1 MESKEIVV
9 QISGQAENSSN
20 NSGSSDGSNNEVNKT
35 TWTSDEVS
43 YLMTQRQEQIYE
55 LEGRITTL
63 DHKNSKIETEMGEAK
78 DMVEKL
84 KAERES
90 LKMIS
95 DLRYSALETRI
106 RELIKEE
113 IHMKQKMDRM
123 EIEMSMNN
131 LCITHVDLIKELEK
145 TVAEMKHQISQER
158 LEHQKQLKNAKISEN
173 RESTFLEDDASTV
186 IKQIVE
192 KKGEV
197 DEEASMGD
205 GIGSGRGKTGRSI
218 QQYEIQR
225 LRETLRAH
233 GPIRFFKES
242 DYIFQLHEMRVL
254 ENYEYAASFEDTMQ
268 WDQIVKIVEN
278 NDDLAA
284 RHKYYSNLILEAAG
298 KVKDEGSGILNYITV
313 FETNYKSLYQ
323 GLDIHTLIEKFI
335 FFLPIN
341 IKNEVKVRI
350 EESKSNDGTFPH
362 TNLNNWIMVTRDIA
376 NKKEKEL
383 HEEQTRLRTLELNNG
398 QQITSFTKSKFKKN
412 IKSNFYN
419 QDSNSTDQDND
430 FIEKNKELLLRIIQD
445 FKPTNVTSN
454 TNNSN
459 NNSNIK
465 NNSNINNNNNNSK
478 ISDGTTP
485 SSVKP
490 FTGKCHNC
498 GKEGHKSKQ
507 CRASDSWITA
517 LVDTGCSHSI
527 ISPTLINKDMKSS
540 DCKVIIIK
548 CERMAQTNIKVRS
561 KHENELEYQ
570 MKLYCVNTQH
580 KMIIGLD
587 FLGSADIFIHKG
599 IPHQKV

>member
-1 MESKEIVV
+1 MESKEIIV
-9 QISGQAENSSN
+9 QVSEQNENSSN
-20 NSGSSDGSNNEVNKT
+20 NSGSSDGSNNEVAK
-35 TWTSDEVS
+35 TWTSDEVN
-43 YLMTQRQEQIYE
+43 YLMTQRQDQIYE
-55 LEGRITTL
+55 LESRIITL
-63 DHKNSKIETEMGEAK
+63 DHKNSKIETEISEAK

-113 IHMKQKMDRM
+113 FLTKQKMERM
-123 EIEMSMNN
+123 QIEMSMNN

-158 LEHQKQLKNAKISEN
+158 LEHQKQLKNAKIPEN
-173 RESTFLEDDASTV
+173 REGTFLEDDTSTV

-192 KKGEV
+192 KKGEG

-233 GPIRFFKES
+233 GPIRFFKEL
-242 DYIFQLHEMRVL
+242 DYIFQLHEVFSTQNRIRLVKMRVL

-268 WDQIVKIVEN
+268 WDQIVKIVDN

-313 FETNYKSLYQ
+313 FETNNKSLYQ

-362 TNLNNWIMVTRDIA
+362 TNLSNWIMVTRDIA

-419 QDSNSTDQDND
+419 QDNNTTDQDND
-430 FIEKNKELLLRIIQD
+430 FIEKNKELILRIIQD

-454 TNNSN
+454 SNNSI
-459 NNSNIK
+459 NSNSNLNSI
-465 NNSNINNNNNNSK
+465 NSNSNLNNNNNNNSK
-478 ISDGTTP
+478 NNSNINSNNNNSKNGDGTTP

-507 CRASDSWITA
+507 CRASKS
-517 LVDTGCSHSI
+517 TGS
-527 ISPTLINKDMKSS
+527 NN
-540 DCKVIIIK
+540 
-548 CERMAQTNIKVRS
+548 TN
-561 KHENELEYQ
+561 
-570 MKLYCVNTQH
+570 
-580 KMIIGLD
+580 
-587 FLGSADIFIHKG
+587 
-599 IPHQKV
+599 